1 MITPSFLMIL
11 FILYIILMIVFFKY
25 DPTGSVTGYQGL
37 SIFLTLLGG
46 TIIILLWFLSAQ
58 NEPFFKWSDLRN
70 LSFTRPQGPANRVA
84 GVVAQPLQRPIL
96 GSMKSFME
104 LFIILFLFIGILIG
118 AIMIIVYSVGDTSS
132 SSVTSGI
139 FTSLNIIFGIGI
151 LVFIAS
157 MISKSKDNTLI
168 SLMFNLVMYIPC
180 LILDI
185 INAVKKEY
193 KSTTPIAVMVLG
205 FDVALYFAIWVL
217 PKIIKY
223 LFDVPGQQL
232 INEPIYTDQP
242 NVLANYENLAP
253 DINGKK
259 TKYKYNYALSC
270 WIYINPQPPNTGEEY
285 TTFTSLLN
293 YGNKPNILYKA
304 DTNTIMIKM
313 KIKNDDEKI
322 IYKSNDFLL
331 QRWNNIIVNYDG
343 GTLDVF
349 INNKLVVSQDSVVP
363 YMSFDQLTC
372 GSTNGIQGGICNVK
386 YYERVLNINEI
397 NQVYNSV
404 KNKDPP
410 IFSQ

>member
-1 MITPSFLMIL
+1 MISPPFLIIL
-11 FILYIILMIVFFKY
+11 FILYVILMIVFFKY
-25 DPTGSVTGYQGL
+25 DPTGAIKSYQGI

-46 TIIILLWFLSAQ
+46 SIIILLGFLSAQ
-58 NEPFFKWSDLRN
+58 NEPFFRWSE
-70 LSFTRPQGPANRVA
+70 LSFKTMLGPVLPGRPR
-84 GVVAQPLQRPIL
+84 LSRPIFS
-96 GSMKSFME
+96 SMKSFME
-104 LFIILFLFIGILIG
+104 MFVILFLFIGVIIG
-118 AIMIIVYSVGDTSS
+118 AIMIIVYSAGGTSP
-132 SSVTSGI
+132 VTSGV
-139 FTSLNIIFGIGI
+139 FTALNIVFGIGI

-157 MISKSKDNTLI
+157 MISKSKDD
-168 SLMFNLVMYIPC
+168 SLMALFFNILMYIPC

-185 INAVKKEY
+185 INSIKKEY
-193 KSTTPIAVMVLG
+193 KGTTPTAVMVLG
-205 FDVALYFAIWVL
+205 FDVVLYFIIWIL
-217 PKIIKY
+217 PKLIQY

-232 INEPIYTDQP
+232 INEPIYTDQSK
-242 NVLANYENLAP
+242 VLGNYENLVP
-253 DINGKK
+253 DINGENE
-259 TKYKYNYALSC
+259 KYKYNYALSC

-313 KIKNDDEKI
+313 KIKTDDEKI
-322 IYKSNDFLL
+322 IYKSNNFLL
-331 QRWNNIIVNYDG
+331 QKWNNLVVNYDG

-363 YMSFDQLTC
+363 YMSFDQITS
-372 GSTNGIQGGICNVK
+372 GATNGIQGGICNVK